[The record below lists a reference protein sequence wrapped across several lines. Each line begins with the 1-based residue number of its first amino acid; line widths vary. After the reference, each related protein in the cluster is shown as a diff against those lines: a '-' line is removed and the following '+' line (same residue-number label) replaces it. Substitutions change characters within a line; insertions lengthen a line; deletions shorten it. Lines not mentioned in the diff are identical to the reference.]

1 MIKIVLIIPY
11 FGKFSTDFKFWLK
24 SVSTNPTVDFLL
36 ITDNVISNPPSNVKI
51 VNKTFEETQRL
62 IQNFFDFK
70 INLLEPYKF
79 CDFRPCFGEV
89 FADFIKEYDF
99 WGYTDTDIVYGNIR
113 QFITEKLLLKYDRIL
128 GRGHFTLQR
137 NNENLNTLYKKVD
150 QPSYQQVFTFSYGC
164 AFDEYWGYSRYWDK
178 QLGDRFYQAF
188 PFDDIDCTM
197 YSFHAQM
204 RRKEDTGKKNFIYSY
219 ENGKLY
225 RIYEMNGKLHKDET
239 MYVHFQ
245 KRKMKIKT
253 NAQDKFNPIPNAYI
267 PFVENLDIDQLRSF
281 DVSKKWYLY
290 AYKLQWKRVVNK
302 WKKIKASLHPSKFG
316 IPILPIDGINYYKE
330 K

>member
-197 YSFHAQM
+197 YSFHVQM
-204 RRKEDTGKKNFIYSY
+204 RRKEDTGKKKFHIFI
-219 ENGKLY
+219 
-225 RIYEMNGKLHKDET
+225 
-239 MYVHFQ
+239 
-245 KRKMKIKT
+245 RK
-253 NAQDKFNPIPNAYI
+253 
-267 PFVENLDIDQLRSF
+267 
-281 DVSKKWYLY
+281 W
-290 AYKLQWKRVVNK
+290 
-302 WKKIKASLHPSKFG
+302 
-316 IPILPIDGINYYKE
+316 
-330 K
+330 